1 MGSLIIQFHAVPDD
15 MAEMIELLRNV
26 VPKASFY
33 LRLKSREFV
42 NYVPEL
48 ANLFAINR
56 VDWIVA
62 SLVPIDVSC
71 TAFDNLIDT
80 HPASLHIEVPEI
92 RTHFVQ
98 EVAASAKAR
107 DERGDTALKAW
118 ARFIRKFRKQLHSGA
133 YITTSLTDEGQYY
146 KNAHATSRAVQA
158 AKDGLILCQASSVR
172 YNYDRK
178 PPLVDVMTTNSTT

>member
-62 SLVPIDVSC
+62 SLVPID
-71 TAFDNLIDT
+71 
-80 HPASLHIEVPEI
+80 EVPEI